1 MSQRNFGQ
9 NKGSS
14 DNQGWQGVPDWG
26 SPSQNQG
33 NQFHQNNQGGD
44 SDWVGDLENHNFEQD
59 RPAHK
64 RNFNQGQQQFEQP
77 FQNSYQQD
85 QGQGFY
91 QNQQGYQQNYQQ
103 APYQDFQQDSYD
115 AKKEKKHWSK
125 FSIILTVVVVALLIL
140 GTMVFFKSK
149 AQKAPNAGLE
159 TSAKTEKTIKSSDD
173 RIFPDGGADSKKA
186 KSESKKEEAPKKE
199 QSTESL
205 DGAKEVTNNTEVK
218 TIDDKAVSS
227 ELLVA
232 KGTVKSVHLV
242 AGSDLVAS
250 YQAEFSVGSTSIK
263 TVISMDLASQLKVG
277 DVVTVKYRKVA
288 DVDKVVVDSIFK

>member
-26 SPSQNQG
+26 SQNQG
-33 NQFHQNNQGGD
+33 GQFHQNNQVGG

-64 RNFNQGQQQFEQP
+64 RNFSQGQQQFEQP
-77 FQNSYQQD
+77 YQNSYQQD
-85 QGQGFY
+85 PGQGFN
-91 QNQQGYQQNYQQ
+91 QTQQGYQQNFQQ
-103 APYQDFQQDSYD
+103 APYDT
-115 AKKEKKHWSK
+115 KKEKKHWSK
-125 FSIILTVVVVALLIL
+125 FSIILTVVVVALLIF
-140 GTMVFFKSK
+140 GAMVFFKNK
-149 AQKAPNAGLE
+149 ANRAPSAGLE
-159 TSAKTEKTIKSSDD
+159 TSVKTEKTVKSSDD
-173 RIFPDGGADSKKA
+173 RIFPDGGAESKKA
-186 KSESKKEEAPKKE
+186 KSESKKDEAPKKE
-199 QSTESL
+199 QSAESL
-205 DGAKEVTNNTEVK
+205 DGAKETTSNTEVK
-218 TIDDKAVSS
+218 TIDDKVVSS

-232 KGTVKSVHLV
+232 KGTVKGVHLV

-288 DVDKVVVDSIFK
+288 DVDKVVVDSIIK

>member
-26 SPSQNQG
+26 SPSQG
-33 NQFHQNNQGGD
+33 GQFHQNNQGGG

-64 RNFNQGQQQFEQP
+64 RNFNQSQSQFEQP
-77 FQNSYQQD
+77 YQNSYQQD
-85 QGQGFY
+85 QGQGFN
-91 QNQQGYQQNYQQ
+91 QTQQGYQQNFQQ

-115 AKKEKKHWSK
+115 TKKEKKHWSK
-125 FSIILTVVVVALLIL
+125 FSIIMTVVVVALLIF
-140 GTMVFFKSK
+140 GAMVFFKNK
-149 AQKAPNAGLE
+149 ATRAPSTGLE
-159 TSAKTEKTIKSSDD
+159 TSVKTEKTAKSSDD
-173 RIFPDGGADSKKA
+173 RIFPDGAT
-186 KSESKKEEAPKKE
+186 ESKKSKSDSKQEEAPKKE

-205 DGAKEVTNNTEVK
+205 DGAKEKSSNAEVK

-277 DVVTVKYRKVA
+277 DTVTVKYRKVA
-288 DVDKVVVDSIFK
+288 DVDKVVVDSIIK

>member
-33 NQFHQNNQGGD
+33 GQFHQNNQGGG

-103 APYQDFQQDSYD
+103 APYQDFQQESYD
-115 AKKEKKHWSK
+115 AKKEKKHWFK

-149 AQKAPNAGLE
+149 AQKAPNTGLE
-159 TSAKTEKTIKSSDD
+159 TSAKTEKTVKSSDD

-205 DGAKEVTNNTEVK
+205 DGAKEATNNTEVK

>member
-14 DNQGWQGVPDWG
+14 NNQGWQGVPDWG
-26 SPSQNQG
+26 SPNQG
-33 NQFHQNNQGGD
+33 GQFHQNNQGGG

-64 RNFNQGQQQFEQP
+64 RNFNQGQPQFEQP
-77 FQNSYQQD
+77 YQNSYQKD
-85 QGQGFY
+85 PGQGF
-91 QNQQGYQQNYQQ
+91 NQTQKEYQQNFQQ
-103 APYQDFQQDSYD
+103 APYQDFQQDPYD
-115 AKKEKKHWSK
+115 TKKEKKHWSK
-125 FSIILTVVVVALLIL
+125 FSIILTVVVVALLIF
-140 GTMVFFKSK
+140 GAMVFFKNK
-149 AQKAPNAGLE
+149 ANRAPSTGLE
-159 TSAKTEKTIKSSDD
+159 PSAKTEKTVKSSDD
-173 RIFPDGGADSKKA
+173 RIFPEGG
-186 KSESKKEEAPKKE
+186 SESKKSKSENDKKETPKKE
-199 QSTESL
+199 QSAESL
-205 DGAKEVTNNTEVK
+205 DGAKETTSNIEVK

-288 DVDKVVVDSIFK
+288 DVDKVVVDSIIK

>member
-26 SPSQNQG
+26 SPNQG
-33 NQFHQNNQGGD
+33 GQFHQNNQVGG

-64 RNFNQGQQQFEQP
+64 RNFSQGQQQFEQP
-77 FQNSYQQD
+77 YQNSYQQD
-85 QGQGFY
+85 PGQGFN
-91 QNQQGYQQNYQQ
+91 QTQQGYQQNFQQ
-103 APYQDFQQDSYD
+103 APYQDFQQDPYD
-115 AKKEKKHWSK
+115 TKKEKKHWSK
-125 FSIILTVVVVALLIL
+125 FSIILTVVVVALLIF
-140 GTMVFFKSK
+140 GAMVFFKNK
-149 AQKAPNAGLE
+149 ANRAPSTGLE
-159 TSAKTEKTIKSSDD
+159 TSVKTEKTVKSSDD
-173 RIFPDGGADSKKA
+173 RIFPDGGAESKKA
-186 KSESKKEEAPKKE
+186 KSESKKDEAPKKE
-199 QSTESL
+199 QSAESL
-205 DGAKEVTNNTEVK
+205 DGAKETTSNTEVK
-218 TIDDKAVSS
+218 TIDDKVVSS

-232 KGTVKSVHLV
+232 KGTVKGVHLV

-288 DVDKVVVDSIFK
+288 DVDKVVVDSIIK

>member
-26 SPSQNQG
+26 APSQG
-33 NQFHQNNQGGD
+33 NQFHQNTQGSG
-44 SDWVGDLENHNFEQD
+44 SDWVGDLESHNFEQD

-64 RNFNQGQQQFEQP
+64 RNFSHNQQQFEQP
-77 FQNSYQQD
+77 YQNSYQQEP
-85 QGQGFY
+85 QQGFT
-91 QNQQGYQQNYQQ
+91 QGQQGYQQNFQQ
-103 APYQDFQQDSYD
+103 APYQDFQQEPYD
-115 AKKEKKHWSK
+115 TKKEKHHWSK
-125 FSIILTVVVVALLIL
+125 FSIILTVIVVALLIF
-140 GTMVFFKSK
+140 GTMVFFNNKAKKSSS
-149 AQKAPNAGLE
+149 ASID
-159 TSAKTEKTIKSSDD
+159 TSVKTEKTVKASDD
-173 RIFPDGGADSKKA
+173 RIFPEGGP
-186 KSESKKEEAPKKE
+186 ESKKSKSENDKKETPKKE
-199 QSTESL
+199 QSAESL
-205 DGAKEVTNNTEVK
+205 DGAKDTTSNTEVK

-277 DVVTVKYRKVA
+277 DTVTVKYRKVA
-288 DVDKVVVDSIFK
+288 DVDKVVVDSIIK